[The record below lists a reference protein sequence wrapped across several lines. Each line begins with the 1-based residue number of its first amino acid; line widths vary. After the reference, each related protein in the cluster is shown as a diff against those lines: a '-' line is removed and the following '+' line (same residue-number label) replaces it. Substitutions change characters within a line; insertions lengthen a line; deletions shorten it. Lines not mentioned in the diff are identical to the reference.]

1 MKPSLIRLLA
11 LCCVVFLLTK
21 NVLAADIKVGM
32 SGPLTGPL
40 SEMGLSMRAG
50 INAYFFRLNQ
60 RGGIKGKQVELLAM
74 DDFYEPGQAAANMRQ
89 LVNEHGVVAVLGSVG
104 TPTAVVT
111 VPIAEQLQVAL
122 VGAFSGGDVL
132 RSNPPSRY
140 IINYRPGYKQE
151 VEMLIDGVL
160 NADIRPEQIAF
171 FTQQDSY
178 GHAVYHAAAT
188 ALQARGFYQVDYLTH
203 AYYSRN
209 TLNVESA
216 VATILKANIPPKVIL
231 MGGSYAPSAKFIKLL
246 YEDRPDL
253 WFVNVSFVGSHIL
266 EQSLDGINANVI
278 VSQVVPEIDADLPF
292 VREFRGA
299 LEEYD
304 NGLQPNTVSLEG
316 YIIARILAEALQ
328 NIDGTITR
336 ETLIDALHGL
346 VDLDI
351 GLGSNINLDK
361 NQQQGSHMLWLS
373 RLENGAFHSFEWAN
387 ADFSQ

>member
-1 MKPSLIRLLA
+1 MNRSRIRLIA
-11 LCCVVFLLTK
+11 LCCVGLLLTK

-40 SEMGLSMRAG
+40 SEMGLSMQAG
-50 INAYFFRLNQ
+50 INAYFARLNQ
-60 RGGIKGKQVELLAM
+60 QGGIKGQQIELLAI
-74 DDFYEPGQAAANMRQ
+74 DDFYEPDQAAANMRQ
-89 LVNEHGVVAVLGSVG
+89 LINEHGVVAVLGSIG

-111 VPIAEQLQVAL
+111 VPIAEQHQVAL

-132 RSNPPSRY
+132 RPSPPNRY

-160 NADIRPEQIAF
+160 NAGIQPEEIAF

-178 GHAVYHAAAT
+178 GNAVYHAAAM

-216 VATILKANIPPKVIL
+216 AATILKASIPPKVIL

-246 YEDRPDL
+246 YEDRPEL
-253 WFVNVSFVGSHIL
+253 WFVNVSFVGSHVL

-278 VSQVVPEIDADLPF
+278 VSQVVPEIDADLPL
-292 VREFRGA
+292 VREFRAA
-299 LEEYD
+299 LKEYD
-304 NGLQPNTVSLEG
+304 TALQPNTVSLEG
-316 YIIARILAEALQ
+316 YIVARILAEALQ
-328 NIDGTITR
+328 SMDETISR
-336 ETLIDALHGL
+336 ETLIDALHAL

-361 NQQQGSHMLWLS
+361 NQQHGSHMLWLS

-387 ADFSQ
+387 ANFSQ

>member
-1 MKPSLIRLLA
+1 
-11 LCCVVFLLTK
+11 
-21 NVLAADIKVGM
+21 M

-40 SEMGLSMRAG
+40 SEMGLSMQTG
-50 INAYFFRLNQ
+50 INAYFSRVNQ
-60 RGGIKGKQVELLAM
+60 QGGIKGQQIELLAI
-74 DDFYEPGQAAANMRQ
+74 DDFYEPDQAAANMRQ
-89 LVNEHGVVAVLGSVG
+89 LINEHAVVAVLGSVG

-122 VGAFSGGDVL
+122 IGAFSGGDVL

-160 NADIRPEQIAF
+160 NAGVRPEQIAF

-178 GHAVYHAAAT
+178 GNAVYHAAAT
-188 ALQARGFYQVDYLTH
+188 ALHARGFYQVDYLTH

-216 VATILKANIPPKVIL
+216 VATILKAKIPPKVIL
-231 MGGSYAPSAKFIKLL
+231 MGGSYAPSAKFINLL

-253 WFVNVSFVGSHIL
+253 WFVNVSFVGSHVL
-266 EQSLDGINANVI
+266 EQSLDGINAPVI
-278 VSQVVPEIDADLPF
+278 VSQVVPEVDADLPL
-292 VREFRGA
+292 VREFRAA
-299 LEEYD
+299 LKEYD
-304 NGLQPNTVSLEG
+304 SAIQPNTVSLEG
-316 YIIARILAEALQ
+316 YIVARILVEALQ
-328 NIDGTITR
+328 TMDGTIGR
-336 ETLIDALHGL
+336 EALIDALYGL

-361 NQQQGSHMLWLS
+361 NQQHGSHMLWLS
-373 RLENGAFHSFEWAN
+373 KLENGAFHSFEWAN

>member
-1 MKPSLIRLLA
+1 M
-11 LCCVVFLLTK
+11 LTK

-40 SEMGLSMRAG
+40 SEMGLSMQAG
-50 INAYFFRLNQ
+50 INACFSRLNLQ
-60 RGGIKGKQVELLAM
+60 GGIKGQQIELLAI
-74 DDFYEPGQAAANMRQ
+74 DDFYEPDQAAANMRQ
-89 LVNEHGVVAVLGSVG
+89 LINEHGVVAVLGSVG
-104 TPTAVVT
+104 TPTAMVT

-140 IINYRPGYKQE
+140 IVNYRPGYKQE

-160 NADIRPEQIAF
+160 KAGIQPEQIAF

-178 GHAVYHAAAT
+178 GNAVYHAAAT

-253 WFVNVSFVGSHIL
+253 WFVNVSFVGSHVL
-266 EQSLDGINANVI
+266 EQSLDGINANII
-278 VSQVVPEIDADLPF
+278 VSQVVPEVDADLPL
-292 VREFRGA
+292 VREFRAA
-299 LEEYD
+299 LKEYD
-304 NGLQPNTVSLEG
+304 SAIQPNTVSLEG
-316 YIIARILAEALQ
+316 YIIARILVEAMQ
-328 NIDGTITR
+328 TIEGVINR
-336 ETLIDALHGL
+336 EALIDALYGL

-361 NQQQGSHMLWLS
+361 NQQQGSQMLWLS
-373 RLENGAFHSFEWAN
+373 RLENGAFHSFEWEN

>member
-1 MKPSLIRLLA
+1 MKLSLIRFLA
-11 LCCVVFLLTK
+11 LCCVVLLLTK

-40 SEMGLSMRAG
+40 SEMGLSMQTG
-50 INAYFFRLNQ
+50 INAYFSRLNKQ
-60 RGGIKGKQVELLAM
+60 GGIKGQQIELLAI
-74 DDFYEPGQAAANMRQ
+74 DDFYEPDQAAANMRQ
-89 LVNEHGVVAVLGSVG
+89 LINEHAVVAVLGSVG

-140 IINYRPGYKQE
+140 IVNYRPGYKQE

-160 NADIRPEQIAF
+160 SAGIRPDQIAF

-178 GHAVYHAAAT
+178 GNAVYHAAAT

-253 WFVNVSFVGSHIL
+253 WFINVSFVGSHVL

-278 VSQVVPEIDADLPF
+278 VSQVVPEVDADLPL
-292 VREFRGA
+292 VREFRAA
-299 LEEYD
+299 LKEYD
-304 NGLQPNTVSLEG
+304 SAIQPNTVSLEG
-316 YIIARILAEALQ
+316 YIVARILVEALQ
-328 NIDGTITR
+328 TMDGTISR
-336 ETLIDALHGL
+336 EALIDALHGL

-351 GLGSNINLDK
+351 GLGSNINLDE
-361 NQQQGSHMLWLS
+361 NQQHGSHMLWLS
-373 RLENGAFHSFEWAN
+373 RLENGVFHSFEWAN